1 MCDGDFLGKTVLI
14 TGSTRGIGKAIA
26 EEFAKRKANVVL
38 NFRKK
43 VDIAQQTF
51 KEIKEINENVILVQ
65 ADVSDKERV
74 NRLFEE
80 AEKAFGSVDILVNN
94 AGLGIAYPFTEYP
107 DDLWDRLM
115 NINLKS
121 AVMCSKK
128 ATKYMIK
135 KKWGRIINITSVAGL
150 IGMMMV
156 SPYAVAKAGMVGL
169 TKVLAIELAP
179 YNITVNAIASGMV
192 KTKLGM
198 AIFDLLSQSSDKSAD
213 VLAEIWAKKH
223 TLIGRL
229 LQPYEIARMV
239 TFLAE
244 EGSSGITGQIYIIDG
259 GQTIVEGRINIEDLI
274 S

>member
-1 MCDGDFLGKTVLI
+1 MCNGVFSNKTVLI

-51 KEIKEINENVILVQ
+51 EEMKKINENVILVQ
-65 ADVSDKERV
+65 ADVSSKEHVDK
-74 NRLFEE
+74 LFDE
-80 AEKAFGSVDILVNN
+80 AEKAFGGVDILINN
-94 AGLGIAYPFTEYP
+94 AGLGIAYPFTDYP

-121 AVMCSKK
+121 AVMCSKRAAK
-128 ATKYMIK
+128 RMIK

-156 SPYAVAKAGMVGL
+156 SPYTVAKAGMVGL
-169 TKVLAIELAP
+169 TKVLAIEFSP

-198 AIFDLLSQSSDKSAD
+198 AIFDLLAQSSDRSAD
-213 VLAEIWAKKH
+213 ELAEIWAKKH

-239 TFLAE
+239 VFLAE
-244 EGSSGITGQIYIIDG
+244 EASAGITGQVYVIDA
-259 GQTIVEGRINIEDLI
+259 GQTIVEGRINIEDLL